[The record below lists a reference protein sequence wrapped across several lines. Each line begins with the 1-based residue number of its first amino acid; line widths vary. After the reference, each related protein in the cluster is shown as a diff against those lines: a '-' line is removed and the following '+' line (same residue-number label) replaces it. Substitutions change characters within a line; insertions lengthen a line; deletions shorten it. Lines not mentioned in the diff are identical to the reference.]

1 MPPRSTQG
9 RARTRAQNDPQESMF
24 DRVIE
29 DGDLIAALEARET
42 ARAHRAEV
50 QATFK
55 DADDAAKDKIAA
67 LEMET
72 DEVIRAG
79 RFRIKKTSV
88 ASREVAF
95 ETSPTSR
102 VSISTLE

>member
-29 DGDLIAALEARET
+29 DGDLIA
-42 ARAHRAEV
+42 
-50 QATFK
+50 
-55 DADDAAKDKIAA
+55 
-67 LEMET
+67 
-72 DEVIRAG
+72 
-79 RFRIKKTSV
+79 
-88 ASREVAF
+88 